1 MTYINHINMGFE
13 VKNLSYSYND
23 GFLIKNLNFKIAQN
37 EICLLKGVSGCG
49 KSTLFNVIS
58 GLKKPD
64 NGTITLNDSILN
76 NEDIFVKPEKRNIGY
91 VFQDFALFPHI
102 DAEKNIRYAKSNNE
116 NTLFDDVISNLKLL
130 SHLKKMPHE
139 LSGGQQQRVALA
151 RAILMQPNLLLLD
164 EPFSNLDQSSVNSA
178 QNLILNVIDRFN
190 IPCLLISH
198 NPNQAKALSITNEV
212 TLS

>member
-13 VKNLSYSYND
+13 VKNLSYSFSD

-37 EICLLKGVSGCG
+37 EICLLKGPSGCG

-64 NGTITLNDSILN
+64 NGTIILNDNILN

-91 VFQDFALFPHI
+91 VFQDFALFPHMN
-102 DAEKNIRYAKSNNE
+102 AEKNIRYAKSSDAS
-116 NTLFDDVISNLKLL
+116 TLFDGVINDLKLL

-198 NPNQAKALSITNEV
+198 NPNQAEDLLIKNEV
-212 TLS
+212 TLD

>member
-1 MTYINHINMGFE
+1 MTYINHINMAFE
-13 VKNLSYSYND
+13 VKNLSYSFDD
-23 GFLIKNLNFKIAQN
+23 GFLVKNLNFKIAQN
-37 EICLLKGVSGCG
+37 EICLLNGPSGCG
-49 KSTLFNVIS
+49 KSTLFNVIC

-64 NGTITLNDSILN
+64 DGTIILNDNILN
-76 NEDIFVKPEKRNIGY
+76 NEKIFVKPENRNIGY

-102 DAEKNIRYAKSNNE
+102 NAEKNIRYAKSVSGNN
-116 NTLFDDVISNLKLL
+116 LFEEVLNNLKLH

-164 EPFSNLDQSSVNSA
+164 EPFSNLDQGSVYSA
-178 QNLILNVIDRFN
+178 QNLILTVIDRFK

-198 NPNQAKALSITNEV
+198 NPNQAEALSIKNQV

>member
-1 MTYINHINMGFE
+1 MTYINHINMAFE
-13 VKNLSYSYND
+13 VKNLSYSFND
-23 GFLIKNLNFKIAQN
+23 GFLVKNLNFKIEKN
-37 EICLLKGVSGCG
+37 EICLLKGSSGCG

-64 NGTITLNDSILN
+64 NGTIILNDNILS
-76 NEDIFVKPEKRNIGY
+76 NEDIFVRPEKRNIGY

-116 NTLFDDVISNLKLL
+116 NTLFDDVISDLKLL

-198 NPNQAKALSITNEV
+198 NPDQAEALLIKNEV
-212 TLS
+212 TLD

>member
-1 MTYINHINMGFE
+1 MTYIKHINMAFE
-13 VKNLSYSYND
+13 VKNLSYSFND
-23 GFLIKNLNFKIAQN
+23 GFLVKNLNFKIEKN
-37 EICLLKGVSGCG
+37 EICLLKGSSGCG

-64 NGTITLNDSILN
+64 NGTIILNDNILS
-76 NEDIFVKPEKRNIGY
+76 NEDIFVRPEKRNIGY

-116 NTLFDDVISNLKLL
+116 NTLFDDVISDLKLL

-198 NPNQAKALSITNEV
+198 NPNQAEALLIKNEV
-212 TLS
+212 TLD

>member
-1 MTYINHINMGFE
+1 
-13 VKNLSYSYND
+13 
-23 GFLIKNLNFKIAQN
+23 
-37 EICLLKGVSGCG
+37 
-49 KSTLFNVIS
+49 
-58 GLKKPD
+58 
-64 NGTITLNDSILN
+64 
-76 NEDIFVKPEKRNIGY
+76 
-91 VFQDFALFPHI
+91 
-102 DAEKNIRYAKSNNE
+102 
-116 NTLFDDVISNLKLL
+116 
-130 SHLKKMPHE
+130 MPHE

-198 NPNQAKALSITNEV
+198 NPNQAEALSITNEV

>member
-1 MTYINHINMGFE
+1 MTYINHINMAFE
-13 VKNLSYSYND
+13 VKNLSYSFDD
-23 GFLIKNLNFKIAQN
+23 GFLVKNLNFKIAQN
-37 EICLLKGVSGCG
+37 EICLLKGSSGCG

-64 NGTITLNDSILN
+64 NGTIILNDNILS
-76 NEDIFVKPEKRNIGY
+76 NEHIFIKPEKRKIGY

-116 NTLFDDVISNLKLL
+116 NTLFEDVISDLKLL

-151 RAILMQPNLLLLD
+151 RAIMMQPNLLLLD

-178 QNLILNVIDRFN
+178 QNLILNVIDKFN

-198 NPNQAKALSITNEV
+198 NPNQAEALSITNEV